1 LPAGTRANPTRQ
13 CILNQRMK
21 RIITGLLL
29 IPLVLLLVF
38 LGPRWQWLFT
48 LLVAGVA
55 ALAAWEYLR
64 LVERGGANPPR
75 IVVLAAILALFAGR
89 FFADCSVI
97 AGNNWLSALIRT
109 GAAQLNFEFLRHTEL
124 VFGILA
130 LVLLVVC
137 AFRPPVENVM
147 GDAAV
152 SIFCLFYVGFT
163 LTTVLALREEAN
175 GPSLVL
181 FLLCVVWAGDIA
193 ALYVGRA
200 WGRHRMT
207 PSLSPKKTWE
217 GALGSVAGSLLA
229 TGALLGLSALFE
241 MWDSTLLS
249 FRDEEVWYWLVMAV
263 VVNMAAQVGDLAESA
278 LKRSVGVKDSG
289 DLLPGHGGILD
300 RIDALLLAAPVLWYA
315 QVIQQRF

>member
-1 LPAGTRANPTRQ
+1 
-13 CILNQRMK
+13 MK

-147 GDAAV
+147 GDAEV

>member
-1 LPAGTRANPTRQ
+1 
-13 CILNQRMK
+13 MK

-263 VVNMAAQVGDLAESA
+263 VVNMAEQVGDLAESA